1 MGLFGKKRSDT
12 IDFTKRADAH
22 LHLVNKNYKF
32 AGDAV
37 DLRRKTPNSPNEV
50 IDPFSEISDTPKNS
64 NSPSSGG
71 LFGFLDSSKNTSSST
86 SVSHYPNENIV
97 SQVSEISDLNIKLRN
112 ITSRMEDS
120 SNEVYRLMQR
130 IELLEKKIE
139 RLEHRS

>member
-1 MGLFGKKRSDT
+1 MW
-12 IDFTKRADAH
+12 H
-22 LHLVNKNYKF
+22 
-32 AGDAV
+32 
-37 DLRRKTPNSPNEV
+37 
-50 IDPFSEISDTPKNS
+50 
-64 NSPSSGG
+64 
-71 LFGFLDSSKNTSSST
+71 LDSSKNTSSST